1 MNQNLFLYL
10 FLFGEIVSFALNEFI
25 SFSTYLYK
33 KSGKAEIPEYAR
45 SYIDE
50 GTEKKSDEY
59 YKAQFVFGQ
68 VRRCTVFVFSLLL
81 VFLGYYTWLY
91 DLMDVGNLYLQ
102 SVLFLV
108 FLSLPGLV
116 LNIPFTL
123 YSEFVIEKKFGFSN
137 TSFKLW
143 LSDLVKNIVIEYVL
157 GFLLY
162 GVLVF
167 ILQSLKDEWWY
178 VAGTFLVLFSL
189 ILTVIYP
196 IWIAPLFNKFVPLE
210 EGSLREKLDA
220 LLSREGFSL
229 KKVFVVDE
237 SKRSNHSNAY
247 CSGFGKNKRIV
258 LYDSL
263 IKTLD
268 EDEIVAVFAHELGHA
283 KKKHI
288 AKRLITSFAILFL
301 ALYLASL
308 LIGNEMMYLS
318 FGFDS
323 TNPVVGLFLLS
334 LVFGSYP
341 GFLSWIGNYF
351 SRRDEREADM
361 FAKKKLGSGEKL
373 ASSLLKLQKQN
384 LSNSQPSKVE
394 VFFRYSHPTVFMRV
408 EYLLEP

>member
-1 MNQNLFLYL
+1 MNQNMFLYL
-10 FLFGEIVSFALNEFI
+10 FLFGEIVSFLLDEFI
-25 SFSTYLYK
+25 SFSTYFFK
-33 KSGKAEIPEYAR
+33 KSGKAVIPEYAR

-50 GTEKKSDEY
+50 NTEKKSDEY
-59 YKAQFVFGQ
+59 YKAQFAFEQVEDIIVFILSIL
-68 VRRCTVFVFSLLL
+68 F
-81 VFLGYYTWLY
+81 VFLGYYNWLY
-91 DLMDVGNLYLQ
+91 SLMDVGNLYYQ

-108 FLSLPGLV
+108 FLSFPRRL
-116 LNIPFTL
+116 LNIPFSL
-123 YSEFVIEKKFGFSN
+123 YEEFVIEKKFGFSN
-137 TSFKLW
+137 TTFKLW
-143 LSDLVKNIVIEYVL
+143 LTDLLKTTAIGYLL

-167 ILQSLKDEWWY
+167 ILQSLKDAWWY
-178 VAGTFLVLFSL
+178 VTGTFLVLFSL
-189 ILTVIYP
+189 IFTVIYP

-210 EGSLREKLDA
+210 EGSLREKLED
-220 LLSREGFSL
+220 LLSKEGFSL

-334 LVFGSYP
+334 LVFGRYP